1 MTTDEPLTTARVYHR
16 AWTAKDFDRA
26 TALLADDLAVEVP
39 VNDYPTAASFA
50 TALQAFGSMTR
61 GVELLS
67 AMSAG
72 DEAMLLYDMDVRGLG
87 VMRVAEHFT
96 IRNGKIAR
104 LRQIHDTAA
113 LRAAGFVDAD
123 RAA

>member
-1 MTTDEPLTTARVYHR
+1 MTSHEPLTTARLYHE
-16 AWTAKDFDRA
+16 AWTAKDFVRA
-26 TALLADDLAVEVP
+26 TALLRDDLAVEVP
-39 VNDYPTAASFA
+39 VNDYPTTASFA
-50 TALQAFGSMTR
+50 AALHAFGSMTR

-72 DEAMLLYDMDVRGLG
+72 NEAMLLYDMDVEGLG

-96 IRNGKIAR
+96 IRDGKIAR

-113 LRAAGFVDAD
+113 LRAAGFAGAD
-123 RAA
+123 HAA